1 MTEERVQVSM
11 SDIRAYFP
19 GRTVQLSK
27 RNDAES
33 EPSALQSNQLPAKP
47 DAEPQYVATSP
58 SGAKVNIP
66 KELFV
71 ALSDFI
77 KTRKSPGSIVIQF
90 RGGEI
95 ICVEAVAKKTYRN
108 SQP

>member
-1 MTEERVQVSM
+1 M

-19 GRTVQLSK
+19 GGAAQLSK
-27 RNDAES
+27 RNDAEG
-33 EPSALQSNQLPAKP
+33 EPSVLPSNKVPAGP
-47 DAEPQYVATSP
+47 NAEPQYIATSP

-77 KTRKSPGSIVIQF
+77 KTRKSPGSISIQF

-108 SQP
+108 SQT